1 MGSTTVILNPIA
13 GRGAGARLAP
23 CIVDYLHSF
32 GLDFDLVS
40 TKGPRDAS
48 VIAHRAATQGQEA
61 VIAVGGD
68 GTFNEVLNGLM
79 EAQDGP
85 DGPAL
90 GVIPIGTG
98 NDFAFGAGLSL
109 DLEIACQVAAAA
121 RTRLLDVGLFD
132 TEIEPPRFFGN
143 GIGLGFDAMANVE
156 SRKIKRLNGSLL
168 YLVAVLRTLA
178 FYYDAPHTSICVDGE
193 TVIQHS
199 LMISVMNGCRMGG
212 GFYMTPDS
220 SMEDGL
226 LDLCIAN
233 RVGRPKMVAFV
244 PRFMRGTHTT
254 DRDITMKS
262 GMQVIVDSESP
273 WVSQVDGE
281 IYGVGARHYTVEVL
295 PQRLALIC

>member
-1 MGSTTVILNPIA
+1 MGPTTVILNPVA

-23 CIVDYLHSF
+23 RIADLLRGFGVDFQLF
-32 GLDFDLVS
+32 S
-40 TKGPRDAS
+40 TKAPGDAGA
-48 VIAHRAATQGQEA
+48 IAHQAAVLGQEA

-79 EAQDGP
+79 GAQTGL

-98 NDFAFGAGLSL
+98 NDFAFGAGMSL
-109 DLEIACQVAAAA
+109 DLERACRVVAGA
-121 RTRLLDVGLFD
+121 RSRIVDVGLF
-132 TEIEPPRFFGN
+132 EAGNEPPRFFGN
-143 GIGLGFDAMANVE
+143 GIGVGFDAMANLE

-168 YLVAVLRTLA
+168 YLVAVLRTLV
-178 FYYDAPHTSICVDGE
+178 FYYDAPHTVIRVDGAE
-193 TVIQHS
+193 LVQRS
-199 LMISVMNGCRMGG
+199 LMISVMNGRRMGG
-212 GFYMTPDS
+212 GFYMTPNS

-233 RVGRPKMVAFV
+233 KVGRPKMVAFV

-254 DRDITMKS
+254 DRDITMMR
-262 GMQVIVDSESP
+262 GVRVTLDSESP

-281 IYGVGARHYTVEVL
+281 IYGVGARHFAVEVF
-295 PQRLALIC
+295 PQRLRLIC